1 MFLYDRIDN
10 VIRLVPLN
18 NGVIIMDTIYNFL
31 MSNIYLYICIIIG
44 LLILITILLIVCS
57 NQKKRRKI
65 KQDFVEAEKI
75 ETELE
80 KIEEEPVSNEL
91 ENLIKKMQE
100 DMELKPE
107 DVVKKFEEEQE
118 EKAII
123 SYQEL
128 VDNVKAGK
136 IEVVDDEVSEIN
148 FVENLNVEEDIK
160 EPIMTVEEAPSVT
173 PDMVKEAI
181 ENISVNSVKQEP
193 KKFKQSEFIS
203 PIYGIM
209 NNSLEYPTVKKT
221 ENILDIMNTNDYNA
235 LSEEIKKQEDFLN
248 ALKEFRKNL

>member
-1 MFLYDRIDN
+1 
-10 VIRLVPLN
+10 
-18 NGVIIMDTIYNFL
+18 MDTIYNFL